1 MMLCPTAPTEL
12 GVVRDILGAVDCNVQ
27 VYALAGYKALTAPG
41 SLFPVSVTALLTIY
55 VAVLGYRLMFAIGA
69 VRLAQAP
76 VVALQIG
83 AVLALTLNWGA
94 FQALV
99 FRFDSAAPMEIA
111 RVIAKPMAGQPQTLT
126 ANLAADPLT
135 GLQTAYDELTA
146 DGVEFGKKAGPS
158 ALPSRGGDAQATDL
172 LWRASQALLASTAGV
187 LAVSSIAVGV
197 LTAVGPLF
205 IVLFLFEAT
214 RGFFVGWVRAL
225 VAAMLAPLL
234 CWVTTSLLL
243 VILSPWIDTL
253 AQQRANHALSLDTA
267 GSAAGMVL
275 IFATAQAVLIVAGLV
290 TAAGFRLGRRAA
302 ISEAPG
308 EIARSPTLVASPTVA
323 PPAAEPAGA
332 RVLTITRNLGST
344 ALGVSR
350 EGMLASQTDTPPL
363 ADDLLASPVSAAR
376 LGETYRRGNAMLGRN
391 RFGASARA

>member
-41 SLFPVSVTALLTIY
+41 SVFPIAVTALLTIY
-55 VAVLGYRLMFAIGA
+55 VAVLGYRLLFAVGA

-111 RVIAKPMAGQPQTLT
+111 RVIARPMAGQPLTLG

-158 ALPSRGGDAQATDL
+158 ALPSRGGEAQAADL

-197 LTAVGPLF
+197 LTAVGPIF

-243 VILSPWIDTL
+243 VILGPWIDAL
-253 AQQRANHALSLDTA
+253 ASQRAARALSLDTA
-267 GSAAGMVL
+267 GSAAGVVL
-275 IFATAQAVLIVAGLV
+275 IFAAAQAALILAGLV
-290 TAAGFRLGRRAA
+290 TAAGFRLGRR
-302 ISEAPG
+302 EA
-308 EIARSPTLVASPTVA
+308 
-323 PPAAEPAGA
+323 PAAEIVARTSPSASAAALSTVQTEAAGA
-332 RVLTITRNLGST
+332 RTLALTRNLGAT
-344 ALGVSR
+344 VIGASR
-350 EGMLASQTDTPPL
+350 DAGSPPAPADRPL
-363 ADDLLASPVSAAR
+363 ADDLRAAPVSSAR
-376 LGETYRRGNAMLGRN
+376 LGETYRRGNVMRDRN
-391 RFGASARA
+391 RFGAVGRA